1 MLDFIN
7 SNKDLFDKLDLFL
20 NTIDN
25 KQIDLL
31 YVLHNTQSIFG
42 YLPKEVQLYLCEKL
56 NISISN
62 IENMINFYSYFKTSI
77 GGKYNI
83 KVCISG
89 ACSKNSGTEILEEL
103 EKSLGIKSGH
113 TSKDFKFSLESCRC
127 VGSCRK
133 ASVVTING
141 LVYDNLTVKDVPFL
155 ISQCK

>member
-56 NISISN
+56 N
-62 IENMINFYSYFKTSI
+62 ENFLHNSKLINFIPS
-77 GGKYNI
+77 
-83 KVCISG
+83 
-89 ACSKNSGTEILEEL
+89 
-103 EKSLGIKSGH
+103 
-113 TSKDFKFSLESCRC
+113 
-127 VGSCRK
+127 
-133 ASVVTING
+133 NG
-141 LVYDNLTVKDVPFL
+141 
-155 ISQCK
+155 